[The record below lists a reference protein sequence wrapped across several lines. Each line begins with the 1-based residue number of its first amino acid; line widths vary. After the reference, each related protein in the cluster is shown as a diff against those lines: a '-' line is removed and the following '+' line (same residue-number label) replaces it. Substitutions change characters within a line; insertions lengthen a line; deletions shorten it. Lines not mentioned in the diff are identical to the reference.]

1 MDNRFDE
8 FDSTAVFS
16 RVLSHDL
23 GALVRTAKH
32 LSGYVREDILR
43 EDLDS
48 AMHALGMLD
57 IRLANLDRFIAELIR
72 FYRAGQRPILIE
84 EFSATAIVR
93 DIFQRGQLPVTAQL
107 RITASQ
113 DRVLTDRVMLQTVL
127 KELIENAHVHHPDP
141 EDLIL
146 SVDISQSE
154 DSRVIMIIRDN
165 GRGLGRLDPRVA
177 LQPFAK
183 STTRQNAAGL
193 GLAICK
199 RELDAVGGEICIQPA
214 RGGLSVALVLPAVA
228 DIPALPEK
236 PEITPTKGDSGGPNL
251 RIV

>member
-1 MDNRFDE
+1 MEHSADD

-57 IRLANLDRFIAELIR
+57 LRLANLDRFIAELIR
-72 FYRAGQRPILIE
+72 FYRAGQRPVLLE
-84 EFSATAIVR
+84 EFSVTAIVR
-93 DIFQRGQLPVTAQL
+93 DIFQRGQLPPTAAL

-113 DRVLTDRVMLQTVL
+113 DRVLTDRVMLQTAL
-127 KELIENAHVHHPDP
+127 KELVENAHVHHPEP
-141 EDLIL
+141 ESLIL
-146 SVDISQSE
+146 SVDVSQSQ
-154 DSRVIMIIRDN
+154 DSRVIIIVRDN
-165 GRGLGRLDPRVA
+165 GPGLGRLDPRVA

-199 RELDAVGGEICIQPA
+199 RELEAVGGEICIQPA
-214 RGGLSVALVLPAVA
+214 QGGLAVALVLPAVA
-228 DIPALPEK
+228 DIPTTMDR
-236 PEITPTKGDSGGPNL
+236 PEITPTEGNHSGPNL